1 VFLRLREEATL
12 TEQDVRDYC
21 RDKVGGQV
29 RIVWGLLWGIG
40 SRMAWNYC
48 GGSE

>member
-1 VFLRLREEATL
+1 VSERCREITVRIHLEGATL

-29 RIVWGLLWGIG
+29 WGLL
-40 SRMAWNYC
+40 
-48 GGSE
+48 